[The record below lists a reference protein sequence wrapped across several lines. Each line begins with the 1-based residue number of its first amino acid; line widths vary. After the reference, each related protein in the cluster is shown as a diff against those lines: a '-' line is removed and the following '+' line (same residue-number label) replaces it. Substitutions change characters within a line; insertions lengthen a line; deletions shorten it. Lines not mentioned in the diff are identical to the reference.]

1 MATFWERA
9 PHSVYRVFSLYFDFF
24 VILVISH
31 FGFEGGTL
39 VLLAS
44 VPGHIRIYHD
54 FVDRIENSVPS
65 VTAWHHEALPSE
77 CMKIEMSKFTT
88 KRQQFPMMF
97 GTCKSSF
104 YLNQRHLTMWSTS
117 LQLSPICAI
126 LC

>member
-1 MATFWERA
+1 MRELLIRFTVCSLCILTFCN
-9 PHSVYRVFSLYFDFF
+9 FSYF
-24 VILVISH
+24 L

-39 VLLAS
+39 VPLAS
-44 VPGHIRIYHD
+44 VPGHIRIYHE
-54 FVDRIENSVPS
+54 FVDRIENSVPG

-88 KRQQFPMMF
+88 QRQQFPMMF
-97 GTCKSSF
+97 GTIKSSF

-117 LQLSPICAI
+117 LQMSPVCVN